1 LKTEKGYQRGR
12 GRGTQGSGEVRIIAG
27 ALRGHRIPV
36 AARPG
41 LRPTP
46 GRSRE
51 TLFNWLREDVEGAR
65 VLDAFAGSGALGLE
79 ALSRGAAAVTFI
91 EKDRRAA
98 QTLRE
103 TLHRLGGGRTL
114 LKERDALAVLR
125 DAQLGPFDL
134 VFLDPPFAS
143 ALAEAA
149 LERLCAGSLLAP
161 GAQISVE
168 VPQNTEPPLPEGLQK
183 LRETRAGDSQ
193 AMLLSWAAPDHL

>member
-1 LKTEKGYQRGR
+1 MKTEKGYQRGR

-27 ALRGHRIPV
+27 TLRGHRIPV
-36 AARPG
+36 APRPG

-51 TLFNWLREDVEGAR
+51 TLFNWLRADLEGAR
-65 VLDAFAGSGALGLE
+65 ILDAFAGSGALGLE
-79 ALSRGAAAVTFI
+79 ALSRGAAEVTFI

-98 QTLRE
+98 QTLQE
-103 TLHRLGGGRTL
+103 TLQRLGGPQTH

-125 DAQLGPFDL
+125 EAQLGPFDL

-143 ALAEAA
+143 SLAQAA
-149 LERLCAGSLLAP
+149 LEILCAGPLLAP
-161 GAQISVE
+161 GAKIYLE
-168 VPQNTEPPLPEGLQK
+168 LPQKAEPSLPEGLHR

-193 AMLLSWAAPDHL
+193 AILLTWARPDHL

>member
-1 LKTEKGYQRGR
+1 MKTEKGYQRGR

-27 ALRGHRIPV
+27 TLRGHRIPV

-51 TLFNWLREDVEGAR
+51 TLFNWLRADVEGAR

-79 ALSRGAAAVTFI
+79 ALSRGAAEVTFI

-103 TLHRLGGGRTL
+103 TLQRLGGAHTQ

-125 DAQLGPFDL
+125 DTQLGPFDL

-143 ALAEAA
+143 TLAQAA
-149 LERLCAGSLLAP
+149 LESLCAGALLAP
-161 GAQISVE
+161 GAKIYLE
-168 VPQNTEPPLPEGLQK
+168 VAQKTELALPEGLQP

-193 AMLLSWAAPDHL
+193 AMLLSWAAPEHL